1 MPLDKPRFIVYYL
14 SNGRDE
20 MTEYE
25 VAKMTEDEA
34 RVYLEGIRWSEGP
47 VCPHCGAT
55 SQDAKIYL
63 LEGHSHRPGLR
74 KCGKC
79 RRQFTV
85 TVGTIM
91 EDSHIPLSK
100 WVLAFHKI
108 CSSKKGISALQL
120 QRELGLGSYKTAW
133 FMAHRIRL
141 AFEQSP
147 LAKKLAGIVEVD
159 ETYVGGKPIK
169 DSGKRGRGTKKTPV
183 VVAVERKGKAFSKPV
198 DNISSAEMEKKV
210 LHAVDHGSILMTDEY
225 TTYIP
230 IGRTFK
236 EHHRVLHSSG
246 EYSRGFV
253 YTNTAESYFSLLKR
267 GVIGIFHFISRK
279 HMERYCAEFNFRWDH
294 RQALGYND
302 SQRRDAAVLG
312 ISGKRL
318 QFADLLRGEI

>member
-1 MPLDKPRFIVYYL
+1 
-14 SNGRDE
+14 

-25 VAKMTEDEA
+25 VAKMTENEA
-34 RVYLEGIRWSEGP
+34 RTYLEGIRWPEGP

-55 SQDAKIYL
+55 TKDAKIYK
-63 LEGHSHRPGLR
+63 LEGKAHRPGLL
-74 KCGKC
+74 KCSKC

-91 EDSHIPLSK
+91 EDSHISLSK

-120 QRELGLGSYKTAW
+120 QRELGLGSYKSAW

-141 AFEQSP
+141 ALEKSP
-147 LAKKLAGIVEVD
+147 LAEKLSGIVEAD
-159 ETYVGGKPIK
+159 ETYVGGKPAR

-183 VVAVERKGKAFSKPV
+183 VVAVERNGKAFSKPV
-198 DNISSAEMEKKV
+198 DNISSAEIEKKV
-210 LHAVDHGSILMTDEY
+210 LSQVDHTSVLMTDEY

-230 IGRTFK
+230 IGRTFGG
-236 EHHRVLHSSG
+236 HHRILHSSG
-246 EYSRGFV
+246 EYSRGFI

-279 HMERYCAEFNFRWDH
+279 HMERYCAEFDFRWDH

-302 SQRRDAAVLG
+302 SQRRDAAVSR
-312 ISGKRL
+312 IEGKRL
-318 QFADLLRGEI
+318 MFAQLLRG